1 MKSQITHEEINEAII
16 QFVRQRYNPDYL
28 EGKEITVELTAG
40 RSNGNSASIDIK
52 PRSVKHELTYEHNYA
67 EVQGTIPSETLYE
80 ESEPQTVGDVTEVE
94 PTIPDDTPVLHTD
107 F

>member
-16 QFVRQRYNPDYL
+16 QFVRQRYNPEYL

-52 PRSVKHELTYEHNYA
+52 PMNHKATAVTQVEERVWNDI
-67 EVQGTIPSETLYE
+67 EVSA
-80 ESEPQTVGDVTEVE
+80 EPQTVGDVTEVE